1 MQNLILSALLASLFA
16 GTHAAPP
23 PGQDAYASG
32 QVKVD
37 VGGRQLNLYCTG
49 KGTPTVLFEA
59 DAGRAG
65 WDWSAVQPDVARRTR
80 ACVYDRAGMGFSDPA
95 TRAASVGNASRDL
108 NFLIKNARIDGPVV
122 LVGAGFGA
130 MVAQQ
135 FAARPRGGIAGLVL
149 VEPPQDEALAAPQAA
164 ALDAALACLD
174 AASSGKIAAAPACA
188 YAPGGETGAKLA
200 AAQAAQIAKPAYWR
214 SRASEIDN
222 LPAGA
227 GQLRAARKT
236 FGDLPLVVLARS
248 EAAQSAAAQHLAGL
262 STRGRSVAMPDT
274 GQPILFAQPEA
285 VTAAVLQVLQVLEAA
300 EKPQP

>member
-1 MQNLILSALLASLFA
+1 LK
-16 GTHAAPP
+16 GAPRGRP
-23 PGQDAYASG
+23 CTFI
-32 QVKVD
+32 VKVD

-59 DAGRAG
+59 DTGRAG
-65 WDWSAVQPDVARRTR
+65 WDWSAVQPEVARRTR

-95 TRAASVGNASRDL
+95 TRASSVGNASRDL

-164 ALDAALACLD
+164 ALDAA
-174 AASSGKIAAAPACA
+174 
-188 YAPGGETGAKLA
+188 
-200 AAQAAQIAKPAYWR
+200 
-214 SRASEIDN
+214 
-222 LPAGA
+222 
-227 GQLRAARKT
+227 
-236 FGDLPLVVLARS
+236 
-248 EAAQSAAAQHLAGL
+248 AQHLASL
-262 STRGRSVAMPDT
+262 STRGRSVALPDG

-285 VTAAVLQVLQVLEAA
+285 VTAAVLQVLQALETP
-300 EKPQP
+300 EKPQS